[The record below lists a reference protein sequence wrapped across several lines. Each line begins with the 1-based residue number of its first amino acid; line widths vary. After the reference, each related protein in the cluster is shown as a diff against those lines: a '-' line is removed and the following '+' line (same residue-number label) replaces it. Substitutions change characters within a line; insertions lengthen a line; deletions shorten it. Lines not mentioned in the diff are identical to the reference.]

1 MFGWLAILSLVFKWD
16 MSRGYLAIAF
26 PLGLTGLL
34 IGRKVWRVWLRRKRI
49 AGLATSR
56 VLVVGGTE
64 TAQEIMSWFLK
75 HRGAGYV
82 VTGVW
87 VPDQSEHQDS
97 DTLGG
102 YTVPV
107 MGTNHT
113 LLNAVKRSEAT
124 TVVVT
129 DTEHLGHRGLKELT
143 WELEGSGIELLVSP
157 SVVDVAGSRIHLRAV
172 ASLPLLHLEEPQ
184 FAEAGAW
191 PKLAFDRMVAAVLLV
206 VVSPLLALVAVLVRV
221 TSAGPI
227 FYRQERIG
235 REGIAFNMVKFRTMK
250 VGADAEL
257 QALISEQGSAETPLF
272 KVKDD
277 PRLTRIGGFMRRYS
291 IDELPQLFNVLKGDM
306 SLVGPR
312 PQRQAEVELYDT
324 AAHRRLHVLPG
335 MTGLWQISGRSD
347 LSWEESIRL
356 DNYYVENW
364 SLVGDLL
371 ILWKTVRAVISPNG
385 AY

>member
-1 MFGWLAILSLVFKWD
+1 
-16 MSRGYLAIAF
+16 
-26 PLGLTGLL
+26 
-34 IGRKVWRVWLRRKRI
+34 
-49 AGLATSR
+49 
-56 VLVVGGTE
+56 
-64 TAQEIMSWFLK
+64 
-75 HRGAGYV
+75 
-82 VTGVW
+82 
-87 VPDQSEHQDS
+87 
-97 DTLGG
+97 
-102 YTVPV
+102 